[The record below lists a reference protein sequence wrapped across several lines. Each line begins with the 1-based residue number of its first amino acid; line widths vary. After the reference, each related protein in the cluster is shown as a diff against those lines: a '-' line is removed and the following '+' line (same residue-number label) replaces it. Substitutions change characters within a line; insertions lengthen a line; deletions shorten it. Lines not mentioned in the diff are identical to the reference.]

1 MIRAEHGINLRG
13 GVLMKKAIIFS
24 LGVVLLAILSIYK
37 MCDTVGDDRIAVLIT
52 VGYDETYYFSLEDDN
67 ILKVRFG
74 HRNGD
79 DALSEDFAVAATP
92 QNVRERTLRKEE
104 MQELKKLAKA
114 ICENCVSSTDV
125 VKDVWEIRVFCNDK
139 FVRQWIYKDT
149 DSEVHDL
156 IDELK
161 RLSPIEIN
169 MRGLS

>member
-1 MIRAEHGINLRG
+1 
-13 GVLMKKAIIFS
+13 MKKAIIFS
-24 LGVVLLAILSIYK
+24 LGVVLLAILIIYK

-52 VGYDETYYFSLEDDN
+52 AGYDETYYFSLEDDN

-74 HRNGD
+74 HRKGD